1 MVYFRRYVQLMNYV
15 TIGFDFSKLA
25 QQKESSSKKAWLQP
39 NLKDGLLL
47 NSGSLQIK
55 RIPIPQFKI
64 AWPDLWGR
72 WVTRNQPAAIQVYI
86 YLKV

>member
-15 TIGFDFSKLA
+15 TIGFDFSKLT
-25 QQKESSSKKAWLQP
+25 QEKESSSKRLGTTSFEAR
-39 NLKDGLLL
+39 LLL
-47 NSGSLQIK
+47 NTGSLKIK
-55 RIPIPQFKI
+55 RIPVPQFRV

-72 WVTRNQPAAIQVYI
+72 WVPRNQPAAIQGFL